1 MEVPPKAHLGK
12 DDDDNNGGPSHPEGQ
27 HPPQNDTTGVVSVSM
42 ALGPLHTRA
51 QVVLP
56 STQEETGHLT
66 AGTDSS
72 AQADDIHSKR
82 PLDNTQD
89 PDDTGNDPSTKRLK
103 TVVDTQQPKEQVFST
118 STSTATCNNNDNSN
132 TPQILNTT
140 TPARPLEASQIA
152 IAQDDM
158 DAQHEQVQ
166 EAQERKHNHP
176 PTMIPQVTTEPS
188 NANTIDRSTET
199 TILAA
204 PQNSN
209 SEEDVLVPA
218 PSTTGQAVFGENDVL
233 SGRGGGTNVHP
244 GNRHFRDLIH
254 LHRRGYLAAR
264 KNDKPAISRRI
275 VKTIRDAGGRFLRKC
290 EKTQLWFEVRESEK
304 DDGFISYK
312 KDNKVLIVFVCLDF
326 RLVMTLRERKHLK
339 PCGRE
344 PRK

>member
-1 MEVPPKAHLGK
+1 MMAETAMEVSTKAHLGK
-12 DDDDNNGGPSHPEGQ
+12 EDDNNGGPSHPEGQ

-56 STQEETGHLT
+56 STQEETGHLE
-66 AGTDSS
+66 AGTDDIHRSASS
-72 AQADDIHSKR
+72 AQADDTHSKR

-89 PDDTGNDPSTKRLK
+89 PDDTEEDPSSKRLK
-103 TVVDTQQPKEQVFST
+103 TVVDTQQPKEKVFPT
-118 STSTATCNNNDNSN
+118 STSPATRKNNDNSN
-132 TPQILNTT
+132 TPQILNNT
-140 TPARPLEASQIA
+140 TPRPLQDSQIP
-152 IAQDDM
+152 IAQDD
-158 DAQHEQVQ
+158 DAQHEQAKAQ
-166 EAQERKHNHP
+166 EATDSHP

-188 NANTIDRSTET
+188 NASSTDRSTET
-199 TILAA
+199 TTILAA
-204 PQNSN
+204 QQNSN
-209 SEEDVLVPA
+209 SEEDILVP

-290 EKTQLWFEVRESEK
+290 EKTQLWFEVRESREK
-304 DDGFISYK
+304 DNGFLSYE
-312 KDNKVLIVFVCLDF
+312 KDNKVLIVFVWISDW
-326 RLVMTLRERKHLK
+326 R
-339 PCGRE
+339 
-344 PRK
+344 